1 MVRIRDHGRAPK
13 VEVRVHRGRLPWWLM
28 LPWWVLRHPRT
39 VAAVALLMWLCAT
52 FGGELVELGALV
64 LAAGLAVWRLTHP
77 ASFAVHVGWRLAAW
91 WRRWWVYRRDW
102 QPVMAM
108 HGLVHVREGLELVP
122 AVRVRCGRD
131 GDELAVGMLPG
142 QVPADW
148 ERAAEGLTHA
158 WGARSCRVRVTRPG
172 GVVLELLHADRL
184 ADPVPALPIDGEV
197 DLTALPVGQTERG
210 RPWLLRLLGTHV
222 LVAGVTGAGK
232 GSVLWSILRALCPEI
247 RAGRVQVWA
256 LDPKGGMELGPG
268 RRLFTRFA
276 AGGYEDMLILLDD
289 AVELMRQRAG
299 RLAGT
304 TRQHIP
310 SVAEPLI
317 LVVVDEVAN
326 LTAYLPDRKL
336 RERFAAALSLLLSQ
350 GRAVGV
356 NVVAALQDPRKEVLG
371 FRNLFPTK
379 VALRLDEPTQVDM
392 VLGDGA
398 RRLGAVCDQIPDSL
412 PGVGFVRVDGLREPV
427 RVRAG
432 YVSDV
437 DIAAMCR
444 DYAPRSTATR
454 PGSLREAA

>member
-1 MVRIRDHGRAPK
+1 MVQIHDHGRAPR
-13 VEVRVHRGRLPWWLM
+13 VEVLVHRGRLPWWLAV
-28 LPWWVLRHPRT
+28 PRWVLRHPRT
-39 VAAVALLMWLCAT
+39 VAAVVVWLWLSAV
-52 FGGELVELGALV
+52 FGGERVECAVLSLVAV
-64 LAAGLAVWRLTHP
+64 LAVWRLAYP
-77 ASFAVHVGWRLAAW
+77 GSFATHVGWRLAAW
-91 WRRWWVYRRDW
+91 VRCWWVYRRDW

-108 HGLVHVREGLELVP
+108 HGLVPVRDGLEVVP
-122 AVRVRCGRD
+122 RVRVRCGRD
-131 GDELAVGMLPG
+131 GDELTVGMVPG

-148 ERAAEGLTHA
+148 EGAAEGLAHA
-158 WGARSCRVRVTRPG
+158 WGARSCRVRVSGP
-172 GVVLELLHADRL
+172 GVVALELLHVDRL
-184 ADPVPALPIDGEV
+184 AEPVPALPIADEV

-210 RPWLLRLLGTHV
+210 APWLLRLLGTHV

-268 RRLFTRFA
+268 KRLFTRFA
-276 AGGYEDMLILLDD
+276 PGGYEDMLALLDD
-289 AVELMRQRAG
+289 AVALMRERAG

-304 TRQHIP
+304 TRQHVP
-310 SVAEPLI
+310 TVAEPLV
-317 LVVVDEVAN
+317 LVLVDEVAN

-379 VALRLDEPTQVDM
+379 VALRLDEPSQVDM
-392 VLGDGA
+392 VLGEGA
-398 RRLGAVCDQIPDSL
+398 RRMGAVCDRIPDAL
-412 PGVGFVRVDGLREPV
+412 PGVGFVRVDGVREPV

-432 YVSDV
+432 YVSDL

-444 DYAPRSTATR
+444 DFAPRSAGR
-454 PGSLREAA
+454 GWREAA